1 MTQRMT
7 VDENL
12 ITIAGAAVG
21 GFGLPAGNAVMPGQ
35 EGESKGESVNS
46 PGHG

>member
-12 ITIAGAAVG
+12 ITIAGAAV
-21 GFGLPAGNAVMPGQ
+21 AA
-35 EGESKGESVNS
+35 SVYLQATR
-46 PGHG
+46 